1 MSQIFKPSA
10 NTISRASVFGAGL
23 IVAAL
28 GGAVFTITKSPYTT
42 EATISK
48 QQPVPF
54 SHKHHVSDAG
64 IDCRYCHSSVEKS
77 SYAGIPS
84 TKVCMTCHSQLFTD
98 APMLEPVRQG
108 YQKDTAL
115 AWTRV
120 HDLAD
125 FAYFDHSIHV
135 NKGVGCVTCHGQVDQ
150 MPLMWKEKSLQ
161 MSWCLGCH
169 RHPEKYVRPK
179 DRVFDMTWK
188 PHGDQIALGQKL
200 VKEYKIQ
207 KLTNCTTCHR

>member
-1 MSQIFKPSA
+1 M
-10 NTISRASVFGAGL
+10 
-23 IVAAL
+23 
-28 GGAVFTITKSPYTT
+28 FTITKSPYTT
-42 EATISK
+42 EAKIAK

-98 APMLEPVRQG
+98 APMLEPVRQSF
-108 YQKDTAL
+108 QKDSAL

-169 RHPEKYVRPK
+169 RHPEKYIRPK